1 MIQRG
6 LHSEYIGFISPL
18 FNAMVTFNF
27 RLFESWE
34 ENIRELSV
42 AVILSL
48 LSMNSAG
55 SPHL

>member
-27 RLFESWE
+27 
-34 ENIRELSV
+34 
-42 AVILSL
+42 ILSPGKRTL
-48 LSMNSAG
+48 ENYLWQ
-55 SPHL
+55 